1 MLCRID
7 GMSESDEILQEDLEA
22 AGQAFDV
29 LAAEGWEGWERRQ
42 REAVECQRGGQE
54 ID

>member
-1 MLCRID
+1 
-7 GMSESDEILQEDLEA
+7 MSEADSILPEDLEA
-22 AGQAFDV
+22 AGHAFDV